1 MMNTATTYTPESL
14 EAEIAATG
22 REMEREYSHGHKA
35 QARVLMEELRR
46 LVTLRTPE
54 TIRLMEIRKGLI

>member
-1 MMNTATTYTPESL
+1 MNTATTYTPEEL

-22 REMEREYSHGHKA
+22 REMEREYANGHRA
-35 QARVLMEELRR
+35 QARVLMEEIRR

-54 TIRLMEIRKGLI
+54 AIRRMEIRKGLI